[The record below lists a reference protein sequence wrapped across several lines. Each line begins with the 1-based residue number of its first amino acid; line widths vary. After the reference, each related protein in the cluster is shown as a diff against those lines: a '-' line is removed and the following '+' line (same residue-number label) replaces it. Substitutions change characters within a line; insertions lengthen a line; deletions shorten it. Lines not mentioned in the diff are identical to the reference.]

1 LDSRLTAVR
10 LQISCEDVGLA
21 EEIMQD
27 LLQWE
32 DVSEDPA
39 GAHAIDPGTWGFV
52 VSQLVNTCG
61 LLVAYL
67 AYRAQRAQKSIK
79 VQGGKRL
86 SFVLRPDATEEDKA
100 ALVQLLAEYGEVNA
114 D

>member
-1 LDSRLTAVR
+1 MDSRLAAVR
-10 LQISCEDVGLA
+10 LRVSCEEADLT

-32 DVSEDPA
+32 GVTEDPA
-39 GAHAIDPGTWGFV
+39 GAYAIDPGTWEFV
-52 VSQLVNTCG
+52 VSQLVSICG
-61 LLVAYL
+61 PLVAYL
-67 AYRAQRAQKSIK
+67 AYRTQRAHKEIK

-100 ALVQLLAEYGEVNA
+100 ALMLLLKEYGEVDA